1 MDSTSLRAF
10 DELSA
15 DAGESLWPSS
25 VIIGGTTYTDGV
37 TAIRPRQGSLLG
49 EFSEEPETV
58 TLTIRIR
65 KTTLPTAP
73 AENTFL
79 TWESARWKIRSI
91 GGQKS
96 TEAQWSL
103 VCEPAP

>member
-1 MDSTSLRAF
+1 MDSDSLRAF

-15 DAGESLWPSS
+15 DAGESLWAST
-25 VIIGGTTYTDGV
+25 VTIGGTTLDAIV
-37 TAIRPRQGSLLG
+37 IRPRQSSLLG

-65 KTTLPTAP
+65 KATLPTAP

-79 TWESARWKIRSI
+79 TWETARWKIRSI